1 MLKAHDIDTVDRNI
15 IFVIVH
21 PPEAGE
27 MIRRL
32 HTAETGTRITRFS
45 QRDLERGAICY
56 RHFGHEMFIDSFQF
70 RLRDQHDPPN
80 KSGVETFNIIIN
92 QVNQNP
98 PELSPDAT
106 RLMHVLENDI
116 AYITKA
122 ELQYTD
128 KETDDNQL
136 TYIIT
141 APPYFVSNRG
151 EEDAGRIIA
160 THNMSMVVKDESLK
174 EVRTFK
180 QEDIN
185 HMKIAYMPPL
195 TDIGPES
202 RLVRFVYTVQDAS
215 GNRVRDQYFDIDV
228 QPVNDKAPL
237 FIASKLLVEEGGILA
252 ISTEQLSATDI
263 DTKSMDLILV
273 VEATPSF
280 GILQKDG
287 DLLTVDKTFNL
298 EDLRKKRIR

>member
-1 MLKAHDIDTVDRNI
+1 
-15 IFVIVH
+15 
-21 PPEAGE
+21 
-27 MIRRL
+27 
-32 HTAETGTRITRFS
+32 
-45 QRDLERGAICY
+45 
-56 RHFGHEMFIDSFQF
+56 
-70 RLRDQHDPPN
+70 
-80 KSGVETFNIIIN
+80 
-92 QVNQNP
+92 
-98 PELSPDAT
+98 
-106 RLMHVLENDI
+106 MHVLENDI